1 MRYKKESGMKVWIRQ
16 LWQGTVVNLLFSLGA
31 LSLLLAGLYAVY
43 TALQNW
49 TIQQDQF
56 LAAHGIAP
64 LSVPERTP
72 TPTAT
77 STATPLP
84 TPTLTPTPTATPTPT
99 PPPRPISIHI
109 PTIGVQ
115 SSVVSVPLVADPQS
129 GALEWDV
136 DSLFRPGRQDL
147 VGHLE
152 GTALPGQPG
161 NAVLGGHNYG
171 YGYDGVFLNLG
182 RLKPADRITLVNEA
196 GQSLVY
202 EVVSVDKVKWQRQ
215 TFEELARHLE
225 YLAPT
230 GEERL
235 TLMSCGG
242 GNVFPFPE
250 RVYVVAKPI
259 R

>member
-1 MRYKKESGMKVWIRQ
+1 MQIWFKQ
-16 LWQGTVVNLLFSLGA
+16 LWRGVAANLMFSLGLVCLFFA
-31 LSLLLAGLYAVY
+31 ALYAIY

-56 LAAHGIAP
+56 LAAHSVAP
-64 LSVPERTP
+64 LSIPERTP

-77 STATPLP
+77 PTATPLP
-84 TPTLTPTPTATPTPT
+84 TPTVTSTATQTSTPT
-99 PPPRPISIHI
+99 PPPRPISIQI
-109 PTIGVQ
+109 PAIGVQ
-115 SSVVSVPLVADPQS
+115 SSIVPVALVTDPQS
-129 GALEWDV
+129 GLSDWDI
-136 DSLFRPGRQDL
+136 DSLYRPGRQDL

-182 RLKPADRITLVNEA
+182 RLKPSDRITLVNEA
-196 GQSLVY
+196 GQSLPY
-202 EVVSVDKVKWQRQ
+202 EVVSVDRIKWQRK

-230 GEERL
+230 GQERL

-242 GNVFPFPE
+242 GSVFPFPE
-250 RVYVVAKPI
+250 RVYVVSKPV